1 MKINVLQ
8 ISPGFDSLDRLK
20 LQMSLTRL
28 QAVFN
33 SVQFRDAII
42 NHAPFD
48 SIFNLSNAAIY
59 QKIMQGAEYGS
70 PPDNEADLRLFLDY
84 RIRNKSVGYVKNGII
99 YTFVNQFRN
108 LSYDALAGH
117 YGHEYCHLL
126 GFIDPDILNDET
138 RAKNVPYEVGRIVG
152 ELSRM
157 YDYEITVG

>member
-48 SIFNLSNAAIY
+48 SIFNVSNAAIY

-70 PPDNEADLRLFLDY
+70 PPDHEAEARGVWCG
-84 RIRNKSVGYVKNGII
+84 SP
-99 YTFVNQFRN
+99 
-108 LSYDALAGH
+108 A
-117 YGHEYCHLL
+117 
-126 GFIDPDILNDET
+126 
-138 RAKNVPYEVGRIVG
+138 
-152 ELSRM
+152 
-157 YDYEITVG
+157 